1 MISFPRFDSPDLK
14 YFPGPPSDSI
24 EEIIALTDPSLSLFT
39 GEDKVMSELDQS
51 TS

>member
-14 YFPGPPSDSI
+14 YFPGPPADSI

-39 GEDKVMSELDQS
+39 GEEEVMSE
-51 TS
+51 